1 MWMMETERLCV
12 RPFAAEDLEA
22 LHSILSDEEV
32 MRWLEAPYSRKQT
45 ETFLAHV
52 RGAEPPPVFAVTWKE
67 TGRVIGQLIFHPFDR
82 ESWELGWILRRDVW
96 RQGLADEL
104 TRAILRDA
112 EALGIPALVIE
123 GDPRQQ
129 ITRHIAEKHGFAYEG
144 EVEGL
149 ALYRRRIQR

>member
-67 TGRVIGQLIFHPFDR
+67 TGRVIARPARRFWRLPF
-82 ESWELGWILRRDVW
+82 W
-96 RQGLADEL
+96 
-104 TRAILRDA
+104 
-112 EALGIPALVIE
+112 PALSLLLGSLLVLKC
-123 GDPRQQ
+123 
-129 ITRHIAEKHGFAYEG
+129 A
-144 EVEGL
+144 GL
-149 ALYRRRIQR
+149 L